1 MHDNVDDKYYDKGY
15 REAGYGRRT
24 EPHNSIITGEG
35 YHLRVGDDQR
45 TAPQYVLHTEGRYER
60 MRQVQ
65 TGKKHTVDPADQ
77 GATNDGNN
85 QQQNRIVHAL
95 VNQHTCKAGSER
107 CVRTYGQVDAGSD
120 QAEQHTG
127 GYQCIKRGLLENRHH
142 VGILKEVRR
151 SDRQNYTKDYQCAKS
166 TSIRHQTAGF
176 LRFSH
181 LIYLPKLPS

>member
-1 MHDNVDDKYYDKGY
+1 MMSEKKVVRYKLVRHKWPDEI
-15 REAGYGRRT
+15 EAEKKQRKRRIGIIALCVIFFFSGYGLNRFLSR
-24 EPHNSIITGEG
+24 SD
-35 YHLRVGDDQR
+35 V
-45 TAPQYVLHTEGRYER
+45 
-60 MRQVQ
+60 
-65 TGKKHTVDPADQ
+65 
-77 GATNDGNN
+77 TNDKTF
-85 QQQNRIVHAL
+85 AKL
-95 VNQHTCKAGSER
+95 SE
-107 CVRTYGQVDAGSD
+107 VYTIMKNKFYFGKDKEDFNEQLINGAIKGMVDAGGD

-127 GYQCIKRGLLENRHH
+127 GYQCIERGLLENRHH